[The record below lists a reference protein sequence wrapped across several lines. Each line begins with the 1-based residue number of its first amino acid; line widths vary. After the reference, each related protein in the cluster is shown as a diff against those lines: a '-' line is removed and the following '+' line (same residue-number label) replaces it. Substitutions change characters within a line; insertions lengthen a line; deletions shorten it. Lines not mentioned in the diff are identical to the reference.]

1 MDLLLAADK
10 ANEASIIQH
19 VDTALLIGCYM
30 AIISHM
36 IWSFKAMQKLRDMLF
51 MHESQAEVH
60 VKSNDL
66 VFRDVCDEKVKN
78 FSDAIKDVKQDVKDV
93 KQDVKEVKRSIDQ
106 GFNDMRG
113 LIQDKK

>member
-1 MDLLLAADK
+1 MDLLLVADK
-10 ANEASIIQH
+10 TNEASIIQH

-36 IWSFKAMQKLRDMLF
+36 IWSFKAMQRLRDMLF
-51 MHESQAEVH
+51 MHESHSEVH

-66 VFRDVCDEKVKN
+66 VFRDVCDQKVKN
-78 FSDAIKDVKQDVKDV
+78 FAESIAEV
-93 KQDVKEVKRSIDQ
+93 KQDVKEVKQSIDK
-106 GFNDMRG
+106 GFNDLRG